1 MWLACLNNF
10 AGRRGDKACYS
21 GITRWHSGKE
31 SACQCMGHRFLG
43 GEDPPEKEMATY
55 PVFLPGNFHGQR
67 SLAGY
72 SPWGH
77 KEMWLSTHSVISR
90 NCVWSLD
97 KKHGLLG
104 PCLQEQDR
112 EGNMV
117 KPSEVLLILPEIKAA
132 HIVQS
137 NCRFCI
143 TARNWKDRAMN
154 VRQETKCLW
163 SFWFGRMDRWWYTRL
178 R

>member
-1 MWLACLNNF
+1 MVKNLPA
-10 AGRRGDKACYS
+10 
-21 GITRWHSGKE
+21 
-31 SACQCMGHRFLG
+31 SAWDRFLG

-112 EGNMV
+112 EGNVV